1 MYLIE
6 HGNTTTYEFIYGEK
20 PIAIDEPVNLNLQ
33 EDRPN
38 TDNTN
43 EIDFG
48 ENIDFGDNGGEIDF
62 GENGGEI
69 DFGDQIVI
77 ESPENAEQT
86 IGYGSSRGKL

>member
-6 HGNTTTYEFIYGEK
+6 HGNTTTYEFIYGET
-20 PIAIDEPVNLNLQ
+20 PIGIEEPASLNLQ
-33 EDRPN
+33 EDRPS
-38 TDNTN
+38 TDAN

-48 ENIDFGDNGGEIDF
+48 ENIDFGDNGDEIDF
-62 GENGGEI
+62 GENGVEI